1 MYQFVCERNAMQ
13 DAGKGTTY
21 TRQNTLD
28 WIGRAY
34 SAPSGTQLVRTG
46 ITAPPHEPSHPRS
59 RLYELQSA
67 ALRALRVPYR
77 TTFTCKG

>member
-1 MYQFVCERNAMQ
+1 VYQFVCERNAMQ

-46 ITAPPHEPSHPRS
+46 ITAPPHEPSHPP
-59 RLYELQSA
+59 
-67 ALRALRVPYR
+67 LRASICGPAGLACPLQYH
-77 TTFTCKG
+77 FYL